1 MEYILMYMWNLVL
14 DIFSSTDDEMV
25 FEDDMIIYDNIND

>member
-1 MEYILMYMWNLVL
+1 MENILMYIWNLVL
-14 DIFSSTDDEMV
+14 DIFSSADDEMV